1 MLYPVLVEQRPN
13 GQFQASV
20 PAIPNLVKFG
30 LTRNEA
36 LQKIQRALIERLHHV
51 EVVYLDIPLP
61 NLEFA
66 TAEHWLATAGMFA
79 DDPTLEPML
88 KEIYAARDAE

>member
-1 MLYPVLVEQRPN
+1 MLYPILIEQRPN

-20 PAIPNLVKFG
+20 PAMPNLVKLG
-30 LTRNEA
+30 LTRAEV
-36 LQKIQRALIERLHHV
+36 LQKIQRALTERLHKV
-51 EVVYLDIPLP
+51 EIVYLDIPLP
-61 NLEFA
+61 DMGSA
-66 TAEHWLATAGMFA
+66 TTEHWLATAGMFA